1 MRLLRINCH
10 GHAPIVECDCNSS
23 KGVVH
28 SWHESLQRSE
38 VLCVEGLVV
47 LLRRAGIRER
57 EGESRERRKRVM

>member
-23 KGVVH
+23 KVVAH
-28 SWHESLQRSE
+28 SWNESLQRSE